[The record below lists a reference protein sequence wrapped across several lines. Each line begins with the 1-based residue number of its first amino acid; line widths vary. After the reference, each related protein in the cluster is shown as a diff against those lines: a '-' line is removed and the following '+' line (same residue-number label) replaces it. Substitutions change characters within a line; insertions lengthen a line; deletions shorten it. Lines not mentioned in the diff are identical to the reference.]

1 MAFGEKFY
9 GAIGVH
15 QDKLDSDS
23 LEPWELTGGYRVQL
37 AEGTDFVAELSYI
50 GLNSELFGEEFH
62 NDGYRAAGGV
72 RSAIGDHVELGGK
85 VTWTD
90 VENMDDVVGANVNIQ
105 VKFNQTWGI
114 YGQYHYNEYNFL
126 GADLDNWQIGVR
138 ASF

>member
-1 MAFGEKFY
+1 
-9 GAIGVH
+9 
-15 QDKLDSDS
+15 
-23 LEPWELTGGYRVQL
+23 
-37 AEGTDFVAELSYI
+37 
-50 GLNSELFGEEFH
+50 
-62 NDGYRAAGGV
+62 V